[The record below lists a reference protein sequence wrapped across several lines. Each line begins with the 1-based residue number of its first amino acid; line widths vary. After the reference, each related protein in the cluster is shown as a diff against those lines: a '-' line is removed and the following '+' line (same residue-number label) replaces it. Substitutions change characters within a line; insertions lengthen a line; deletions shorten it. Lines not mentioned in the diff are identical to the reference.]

1 MNTGEK
7 ITEKVTEI
15 VSNKVE
21 EIVKEGTPVP
31 STEKEELYN
40 FSNSALR
47 MWSER
52 DKRIDYNRSH
62 IYGDV
67 AYKDNLKGDREVVG
81 RVGFLYYPQKWNR

>member
-1 MNTGEK
+1 MGEK
-7 ITEKVTEI
+7 VTEKVTEI
-15 VSNKVE
+15 IEDK
-21 EIVKEGTPVP
+21 VKEGTGVP

-81 RVGFLYYPQKWNR
+81 RVGFLYYPKKWNK